1 MFEQQLSKGVY
12 QLDNGYWAYRFSI
25 LINGK
30 SKAQRRVKDEN
41 GKPFKTQ
48 KQAAKARTKAI
59 IEEQTKA
66 KLPQVKIVRKTVED
80 IFNEYCEN
88 GRSGKAYS
96 TIKKQD
102 SLWRNHIKQK
112 FGRKYI
118 DEIRISDI
126 QDYLTQLYYDENRA
140 YSYVESFLKMFY
152 LIYGQAYS
160 RGYIDID
167 NYNKMCVNK
176 DSKIHMPKLKVD
188 EDLDIVSFDSATID
202 KLDKYFKGTN
212 AETAYMLGRYCG
224 LRINECYGLKWSNVD
239 FKKGTIII
247 DRQMQYQE
255 GMIKLVSLKT
265 RNAKRTI
272 YMCSKLKRYL
282 KKVYNQRTTDMIE
295 FKEQREQNQ
304 TMIQDIDKGK
314 LSNLELVNC
323 LPNGKIQTVNSMKFH
338 SKTLQYEYNIKFKY
352 HYLRH
357 TYATNLAAMN
367 TPEHLLC
374 NQMGHSS
381 VNVTHRYYI
390 AISEKGINE
399 LLNNIEKI

>member
-48 KQAAKARTKAI
+48 KQAAKARVKAI

-126 QDYLTQLYYDENRA
+126 QDYLMQLYYDENRA

-202 KLDKYFKGTN
+202 RLDKYFKGTN

-314 LSNLELVNC
+314 LSSLELVNC

-338 SKTLQYEYNIKFKY
+338 SKTLQHEYNIKFKY

-399 LLNNIEKI
+399 LLSNIEKI

>member
-48 KQAAKARTKAI
+48 KQAAKARVKAI

-126 QDYLTQLYYDENRA
+126 QDYLMQLYYDENRA

-314 LSNLELVNC
+314 LSSLELVNC

-338 SKTLQYEYNIKFKY
+338 SKTLQHEYNIKFKY

-399 LLNNIEKI
+399 LLSNIEKI

>member
-224 LRINECYGLKWSNVD
+224 LRVNECYGLKWSNVD

-295 FKEQREQNQ
+295 FKEQREQNR

>member
-48 KQAAKARTKAI
+48 KQAAKARAKAI

-167 NYNKMCVNK
+167 YYNKMCVNK

-282 KKVYNQRTTDMIE
+282 KKVYNQRTTNMIE

-314 LSNLELVNC
+314 LSSLELVNC

-338 SKTLQYEYNIKFKY
+338 SKTLQHEYNIKFKY

-399 LLNNIEKI
+399 LLSNIEKI